1 MARIG
6 MVNYINTAPIYEV
19 WKATI
24 NRPDWQVTEAP
35 PSVLNRLLAADE
47 LDLGFVSS
55 YEYAARPAKYRI
67 LADLSISATGPVG
80 SVFLFSTVAP
90 AELTGRLVLLTGQ
103 SDTSIRLV
111 RIILEEFFHVRPEY
125 VVGDISG
132 RREPDKKIDAVLAIG
147 DEALRIKLENRY
159 PVQID
164 LAGLWHQTTGLPFV
178 FSICAIRE
186 DFVRSEP
193 ETALAIRDALLRCRA
208 AGLEQL
214 AGICDRVAKRI
225 PMDPAACCRYLQGI
239 EYDLGP
245 TKQQA
250 LEKFFTYLI
259 NRNEADEQALPL
271 KIFPLDP

>member
-24 NRPDWQVTEAP
+24 NQTDWQVTEAP
-35 PSVLNRLLAADE
+35 PSVLNRLLAVDE

-90 AELTGRLVLLTGQ
+90 AELAGEPVLLTGQ

-111 RIILEEFFHVRPEY
+111 QIILEEFFHVRPEY
-125 VVGDISG
+125 IAGEIFG
-132 RREPDKKIDAVLAIG
+132 CREPGKKVAAVLAIG
-147 DEALRIKLENRY
+147 DEALRIKFENRY

-164 LAGLWHQTTGLPFV
+164 LAEFWHQTTGLPFV
-178 FSICAIRE
+178 FSICAVRE
-186 DFVRSEP
+186 DFVRSKP
-193 ETALAIRDALLRCRA
+193 ETALAIRDALLRCRTE
-208 AGLEQL
+208 GQEQL
-214 AGICDRVAKRI
+214 AEICDRVATRI
-225 PMDPAACCRYLQGI
+225 PMEPAACFRYLQGI

-245 TKQQA
+245 AKQQA

-259 NRNEADEQALPL
+259 NRNEADKQALPL
-271 KIFPLDP
+271 KIFPAT